1 MTLVNNQDIFK
12 LNQEFL
18 SLSATTPKVHG
29 KVECFKALFNGSKIK
44 GSKAH
49 NNNFNYINFNPM
61 QKNNTQNW
69 FDYNEPDTLNAASQH
84 FDALLKCFSESFPD
98 FDFST
103 VHPWNF
109 KLIQSP
115 EQAQSDMVWKFQSV
129 LPESDQFVSHIW
141 SFLNKEM
148 NPGNCSIYMYESDRP
163 DAFSAMGA
171 VFNLSYF
178 ILNEKMNR
186 VLLIH
191 LREGA
196 NDFGSQ
202 SDDDLDGFND
212 DLEDYYTTF

>member
-1 MTLVNNQDIFK
+1 MTLVNNQDIIR

-18 SLSATTPKVHG
+18 GLSATTPKVYG
-29 KVECFKALFNGSKIK
+29 KLECFKALFNGSKVK
-44 GSKAH
+44 GNKN
-49 NNNFNYINFNPM
+49 NNNFINMNSQ
-61 QKNNTQNW
+61 QKNNYGQNW
-69 FDYNEPDTLNAASQH
+69 FDYKDADTLNAASQH
-84 FDALLKCFSESFPD
+84 FDALVKCFSEAFPD

-129 LPESDQFVSHIW
+129 LPDSDQFVSHIW
-141 SFLNKEM
+141 SFLDKEM
-148 NPGNCSIYMYESDRP
+148 NPGNCSIYIYESDRP

-196 NDFGSQ
+196 SDFGSQ
-202 SDDDLDGFND
+202 SDDELDFND
-212 DLEDYYTTF
+212 DLDDFYPTL